1 MSTKINPCGDRV
13 LVRMV
18 KAALVRGMIMPDIAQ
33 EGKQYV
39 VEAVGPLV
47 HSLKPGDK
55 VLVSGMRGQH
65 WDFLP
70 GYSDLFIIAEKDI
83 PLTYE
88 EVPDEGEQ
96 D

>member
-1 MSTKINPCGDRV
+1 MTTKIHPCNDKV

-18 KAALVRGMIMPDIAQ
+18 RADLVRGMIMPDIAQ

-39 VEAVGPLV
+39 VDAVGPDV
-47 HSLKPGDK
+47 KRLKVGDK
-55 VLVSGMRGQH
+55 VLVSGFQGQH

-70 GYSDLFIIAEKDI
+70 GFSDLFIVSEKDV

-88 EVPDEGEQ
+88 EVAEEGEA

>member
-1 MSTKINPCGDRV
+1 MAVRIHPYGDKV

-18 KAALVRGMIMPDIAQ
+18 KAALVRGMIMPDISQ

-39 VEAVGPLV
+39 IEAVGPDV
-47 HSLKPGDK
+47 KRLKPGDK
-55 VLVSGMRGQH
+55 VLVSGVQDVH
-65 WDFLP
+65 WSFLP
-70 GYSDLFIIAEKDI
+70 GYSDLFIIGEKDV

-88 EVPDEGEQ
+88 DVPEEGEA